1 VNSVRPGREQRQR
14 PQPCAAG
21 VPGCHLCR
29 QIAGCDVP
37 HQPNCEPMAY
47 LVLARKWRPQYFTD
61 LIGQEHVSQTLTNA
75 IRSGRIHHAFL
86 FTGARGVGKTS
97 AARILAK
104 ALNCE
109 EALSDQP
116 CGTCSSCLEITAG
129 NDLDVLEIDGASNT
143 GVDDI
148 RELRENIRY
157 LPSRSRFKI
166 FIIDEVHMLSTNA
179 FNALLKTLEEPPEHA
194 KFIFATTEP
203 HKIPITIL
211 SRCQRFD
218 FRKIPLARV
227 AKRLRE
233 ISDAEDLTISDRSL
247 SLVARQGEG
256 SMRDALS
263 TLDQVIAF
271 SGDEV
276 EDGAVQTLLGM
287 VDRRLLLDTVE
298 AVLQRDSRRALDSV
312 HRVDQLGLALRQ
324 FTRDLLEMFR
334 GMVICKVVDEPAE
347 MLDLVGDELKEL
359 KTLSE
364 EASLEDLQRIVT
376 LLMKTQS
383 ELVHSIYP
391 LLTLEMSLVRL
402 ATLAPSQ
409 ELGKLISHI
418 ERLEQRLG
426 SAPQAG
432 AQSTRPMPK
441 TQSAPQQPTP
451 EGHQYSGPEGHQYPA
466 PQEHQYPAPEIPPP
480 KKSEAP
486 VAVST
491 DSKGWLGLVEQVK
504 QSRPMLGSVLE
515 HGRLLKLEPP
525 ILEIGY
531 AKESFMI
538 SQLQEREISQD
549 LEVLATDY
557 FGQSVKLRV
566 TPIDVEQQN
575 TPPSLVEDRKAKET
589 DRMRRLREDAM
600 GHPAL
605 KSVQAIFDGKIKKVI
620 PIDKG
625 FV

>member
-1 VNSVRPGREQRQR
+1 
-14 PQPCAAG
+14 
-21 VPGCHLCR
+21 
-29 QIAGCDVP
+29 
-37 HQPNCEPMAY
+37 MAY
-47 LVLARKWRPQYFTD
+47 LVLARKWRPQFFTD

-109 EALSDQP
+109 EGLSDHP
-116 CGTCSSCLEITAG
+116 CGTCSSCTEITAG
-129 NDLDVLEIDGASNT
+129 QGLDVLEIDGASNT

-233 ISDAEDLTISDRSL
+233 ISDAENLTISDRSL
-247 SLVARQGEG
+247 SLIARQGEG

-271 SGDEV
+271 SGEEV
-276 EDGAVQTLLGM
+276 EDDAVQTLLGM

-312 HRVDQLGLALRQ
+312 HRVDQQGLALRQ
-324 FTRDLLEMFR
+324 FTKDLLEMFR

-383 ELVHSIYP
+383 ELVHSSYP

-418 ERLEQRLG
+418 ERLEKRL
-426 SAPQAG
+426 SAAPLTKA
-432 AQSTRPMPK
+432 
-441 TQSAPQQPTP
+441 QSAPQRPTP
-451 EGHQYSGPEGHQYPA
+451 E
-466 PQEHQYPAPEIPPP
+466 EHQYPASEEHQYRPPEVPPP

-486 VAVST
+486 VAGST
-491 DSKGWLGLVEQVK
+491 DSKGWQGLVEHVK

-515 HGRLLKLEPP
+515 HGRLLKLQPP

-538 SQLQEREISQD
+538 SQLQEQEISRD
-549 LEVLATDY
+549 LEILATDY
-557 FGQSVKLRV
+557 FGQPVKLRV
-566 TPIDVEQQN
+566 VAIDTKQQN
-575 TPPSLVEDRKAKET
+575 APPSLVEDRKIKET

-600 GHPAL
+600 EHPAL
-605 KSVQAIFDGKIKKVI
+605 KSVQNIFDGKIKKVI
-620 PIDKG
+620 AIDKG

>member
-1 VNSVRPGREQRQR
+1 
-14 PQPCAAG
+14 
-21 VPGCHLCR
+21 
-29 QIAGCDVP
+29 
-37 HQPNCEPMAY
+37 MAY
-47 LVLARKWRPQYFTD
+47 LVLARKWRPQNFTD

-104 ALNCE
+104 ALNCDE
-109 EALSDQP
+109 GLSDQP
-116 CGTCSSCLEITAG
+116 CGLCSSCTEITAG
-129 NDLDVLEIDGASNT
+129 HSMDVLEIDGASNT

-157 LPSRSRFKI
+157 LPNSSRYKI

-227 AKRLRE
+227 AARLRE
-233 ISDAEDLTISDRSL
+233 ISDAETLTISDRSL

-256 SMRDALS
+256 SMRDSLS

-276 EDGAVQTLLGM
+276 DDEAVQTLLGM

-298 AVLQRDSRRALDSV
+298 AVMQRDSRRALDAV
-312 HRVDQLGLALRQ
+312 RRIDQLGLALRQ
-324 FTRDLLEMFR
+324 FTQDLLEMFR
-334 GMVICKVVDEPAE
+334 GMVICKVVEEPAE
-347 MLDLVGDELKEL
+347 MLDLVGDELKDL
-359 KTLSE
+359 KALAE
-364 EASLEDLQRIVT
+364 EASLEDLQRIVA

-383 ELVHSIYP
+383 ELVHSSYP
-391 LLTLEMSLVRL
+391 LLTLEMCLVRL

-418 ERLEQRLG
+418 ESLEKRLSTTPLQKAQSMPQHSVQE
-426 SAPQAG
+426 APQ
-432 AQSTRPMPK
+432 R
-441 TQSAPQQPTP
+441 
-451 EGHQYSGPEGHQYPA
+451 
-466 PQEHQYPAPEIPPP
+466 PAPEVPPP
-480 KKSEAP
+480 KKPEAP
-486 VAVST
+486 VAVPI
-491 DSKGWLGLVEQVK
+491 DNKGWQGLVDKVK
-504 QSRPMLGSVLE
+504 QNRPMLGSVME
-515 HGRLLKLEPP
+515 HGRLLKLELP

-531 AKESFMI
+531 PKESFMI
-538 SQLQEREISQD
+538 SQLQEQDIRHD
-549 LEVLATDY
+549 LETLATEY
-557 FGQSVKLRV
+557 FGQPIKLRV
-566 TPIDVEQQN
+566 CPLDIKQQDA
-575 TPPSLVEDRKAKET
+575 PPSLVEARQTKET

-600 GHPAL
+600 EHPAL
-605 KSVQAIFDGKIKKVI
+605 KSVQEIFDGKIKKVI

>member
-1 VNSVRPGREQRQR
+1 
-14 PQPCAAG
+14 
-21 VPGCHLCR
+21 
-29 QIAGCDVP
+29 
-37 HQPNCEPMAY
+37 MAY
-47 LVLARKWRPQYFTD
+47 LVLARKWRPQNFTD
-61 LIGQEHVSQTLTNA
+61 LIGQEHVSQTLSNA

-109 EALSDQP
+109 EGLSDQP
-116 CGTCSSCLEITAG
+116 CGTCTSCKEITAG
-129 NDLDVLEIDGASNT
+129 QGLDVIEIDGASNT
-143 GVDDI
+143 GVDDV

-157 LPSRSRFKI
+157 LPNRSRFKI

-218 FRKIPLARV
+218 FRKIPLTKV
-227 AKRLRE
+227 TVRLRE
-233 ISDAEDLTISDRSL
+233 IADAEKLTISDRGLGLIS
-247 SLVARQGEG
+247 RQGEG

-263 TLDQVIAF
+263 TFDQVLAF

-276 EDGAVQTLLGM
+276 EDEAVQTLLGM

-298 AVLQRDSRRALDSV
+298 AILQRDSRRALDAV
-312 HRVDQLGLALRQ
+312 RRVDQLGLALRQ

-334 GMVICKVVDEPAE
+334 GMVICKVVTDPAE

-359 KTLSE
+359 QALTE
-364 EASLEDLQRIVT
+364 EASLEDLQRIVA
-376 LLMKTQS
+376 LLMKTQG
-383 ELVHSIYP
+383 ELTNSSYP

-418 ERLEQRLG
+418 ESLEKRLASTPL
-426 SAPQAG
+426 PK
-432 AQSTRPMPK
+432 AQSTPQR
-441 TQSAPQQPTP
+441 TALQQPPP
-451 EGHQYSGPEGHQYPA
+451 EP
-466 PQEHQYPAPEIPPP
+466 PPP

-486 VAVST
+486 VATST
-491 DSKGWLGLVEQVK
+491 DNKGWQGLVDQVK
-504 QSRPMLGSVLE
+504 QNRPMLGSVLE
-515 HGRLLKLEPP
+515 HGSLLKLEPP
-525 ILEIGY
+525 ILEVGFP
-531 AKESFMI
+531 KGSFLI
-538 SQLQEREISQD
+538 SQLQEQDVTKD
-549 LEVLATDY
+549 LESLATEY
-557 FGQSVKLRV
+557 FGQAVKLRI
-566 TPIDVEQQN
+566 TPTDAKQQV
-575 TPPSLVEDRKAKET
+575 TPPSLVETRQAKET

-600 GHPAL
+600 EHPAL
-605 KSVQAIFDGKIKKVI
+605 KSVQEIFDGKVKKVI

>member
-1 VNSVRPGREQRQR
+1 
-14 PQPCAAG
+14 
-21 VPGCHLCR
+21 
-29 QIAGCDVP
+29 
-37 HQPNCEPMAY
+37 MAY
-47 LVLARKWRPQYFTD
+47 LVLARKWRPQIFTD
-61 LIGQEHVSQTLTNA
+61 LIGQDHVSQTLANA

-109 EALSDQP
+109 EGLSDQP
-116 CGTCSSCLEITAG
+116 CGTCGSCVEITAG
-129 NDLDVLEIDGASNT
+129 HGLDVIEIDGASNT
-143 GVDDI
+143 GVDDV

-157 LPSRSRFKI
+157 LPNRSRFKI

-218 FRKIPLARV
+218 FRKIPLARI
-227 AKRLRE
+227 AGRLRE
-233 ISDAEDLTISDRSL
+233 IADAEKLKISERSL

-276 EDGAVQTLLGM
+276 EDDAVQTLLGM

-298 AVLQRDSRRALDSV
+298 SVLQRDSRRALDAV
-312 HRVDQLGLALRQ
+312 RRVDQLGLALRQ
-324 FTRDLLEMFR
+324 FTQDLLEMFR
-334 GMVICKVVDEPAE
+334 GMVICKVVDDPAE
-347 MLDLVGDELKEL
+347 MLDLVGDELKGL
-359 KTLSE
+359 KALAE

-383 ELVHSIYP
+383 ELVNSNYP
-391 LLTLEMSLVRL
+391 LLTLEMSLIRL
-402 ATLAPSQ
+402 ATLSPSQ
-409 ELGKLISHI
+409 DLAKLISHI
-418 ERLEQRLG
+418 ESLEKRLG
-426 SAPQAG
+426 ATSPPK
-432 AQSTRPMPK
+432 AQSILQRP
-441 TQSAPQQPTP
+441 A
-451 EGHQYSGPEGHQYPA
+451 
-466 PQEHQYPAPEIPPP
+466 QEAPPP
-480 KKSEAP
+480 KKPEAP
-486 VAVST
+486 VAVT
-491 DSKGWLGLVEQVK
+491 TANKGWQGLVEQVR

-515 HGRLLKLEPP
+515 HGRPLKLELPT
-525 ILEIGY
+525 LEIGY
-531 AKESFMI
+531 PAGSFMI
-538 SQLQEREISQD
+538 SQLQEQEISQD
-549 LEVLATDY
+549 LEALATAY
-557 FGQSVKLRV
+557 FGQPVKLRI
-566 TPIDVEQQN
+566 TGIDAGQQDA
-575 TPPSLVEDRKAKET
+575 PPSLVETRQAKET
-589 DRMRRLREDAM
+589 DRMRRLREDAV

-605 KSVQAIFDGKIKKVI
+605 KSVQEIFNGKIKKVI

>member
-1 VNSVRPGREQRQR
+1 
-14 PQPCAAG
+14 
-21 VPGCHLCR
+21 
-29 QIAGCDVP
+29 
-37 HQPNCEPMAY
+37 MAY
-47 LVLARKWRPQYFTD
+47 LVLARKWRPQNFTD
-61 LIGQEHVSQTLTNA
+61 LIGQEHVSQTLSNA

-116 CGTCSSCLEITAG
+116 CGTCSSCLQITAG

-143 GVDDI
+143 GVDDV

-218 FRKIPLARV
+218 FRKIPLAKV
-227 AKRLRE
+227 AGRLRE
-233 ISDAEDLTISDRSL
+233 IADAEKLTISDRSL

-271 SGDEV
+271 SGEEVDDE
-276 EDGAVQTLLGM
+276 AVQSLLGM

-298 AVLQRDSRRALDSV
+298 AVIQRDSRRALDSV
-312 HRVDQLGLALRQ
+312 RRVDQLGLALRQ
-324 FTRDLLEMFR
+324 FTQDLLEMFR
-334 GMVICKVVDEPAE
+334 GMVICKVVEEPAD
-347 MLDLVGDELKEL
+347 MLDLVGDELKDL
-359 KTLSE
+359 KALAE
-364 EASLEDLQRIVT
+364 DASLEDLQRIVT

-383 ELVHSIYP
+383 ELVHSGYP

-409 ELGKLISHI
+409 DLGKLISHI
-418 ERLEQRLG
+418 ESLEKRL
-426 SAPQAG
+426 S
-432 AQSTRPMPK
+432 STSLPK
-441 TQSAPQQPTP
+441 SQSAPQRTSPQSGNAPPPPPT
-451 EGHQYSGPEGHQYPA
+451 EA
-466 PQEHQYPAPEIPPP
+466 PPP
-480 KKSEAP
+480 KKPEAP
-486 VAVST
+486 VVTST
-491 DSKGWLGLVEQVK
+491 DSKGWQGLVELVK
-504 QSRPMLGSVLE
+504 QNRPMLGSVME
-515 HGRLLKLEPP
+515 HGSLIKLAPP
-525 ILEIGY
+525 LLEIGY
-531 AKESFMI
+531 PNDSFMI
-538 SQLQEREISQD
+538 SQLQEQEIRQD
-549 LEVLATDY
+549 LETLATEY
-557 FGQSVKLRV
+557 FGEVIKLRIS
-566 TPIDVEQQN
+566 TIDSKQQDA
-575 TPPSLVEDRKAKET
+575 PPSLVETRQAEET
-589 DRMRRLREDAM
+589 DRMRRLQDDAID
-600 GHPAL
+600 HPAL
-605 KSVQAIFDGKIKKVI
+605 KAVQNIFDGKIKKVI

>member
-1 VNSVRPGREQRQR
+1 
-14 PQPCAAG
+14 
-21 VPGCHLCR
+21 
-29 QIAGCDVP
+29 
-37 HQPNCEPMAY
+37 MAY
-47 LVLARKWRPQYFTD
+47 LVLARKWRPQNFTD
-61 LIGQEHVSQTLTNA
+61 LIGQEHVSQTLANA

-109 EALSDQP
+109 QGLTEKP
-116 CGTCSSCLEITAG
+116 CGTCSSCMEITAG
-129 NDLDVLEIDGASNT
+129 QGLDVIEIDGASNT

-157 LPSRSRFKI
+157 LPSRSRYKI

-179 FNALLKTLEEPPEHA
+179 FNALLKTLEEPPAHA

-218 FRKIPLARV
+218 FRKIPLKRV
-227 AKRLRE
+227 AGRLRE
-233 ISDAEDLTISDRSL
+233 ISESEKLTISDSSL
-247 SLVARQGEG
+247 GLIARQGEG

-271 SGDEV
+271 SGEAV
-276 EDGAVQTLLGM
+276 EDEAVQALLGM

-324 FTRDLLEMFR
+324 FTQDLLEMFR
-334 GMVICKVVDEPAE
+334 GMVICKVVEDHAE
-347 MLDLVGDELKEL
+347 MLDLVGDELKAL
-359 KTLSE
+359 KGLSE
-364 EASLEDLQRIVT
+364 EASLEDLQRIVA
-376 LLMKTQS
+376 LLMKTQN
-383 ELVHSIYP
+383 ELVHSNYP

-409 ELGKLISHI
+409 EIAKLISHI
-418 ERLEQRLG
+418 ESLEKRLDASPL
-426 SAPQAG
+426 
-432 AQSTRPMPK
+432 PK
-441 TQSAPQQPTP
+441 IQSAPQQPP
-451 EGHQYSGPEGHQYPA
+451 PA
-466 PQEHQYPAPEIPPP
+466 EAKKPA
-480 KKSEAP
+480 KKPEAP
-486 VAVST
+486 AAESA
-491 DSKGWLGLVEQVK
+491 DSKDWPGLVDRVR
-504 QSRPMLGSVLE
+504 QSRPMLSSVLE

-525 ILEIGY
+525 VLEIGY
-531 AKESFMI
+531 PHGSFMI
-538 SQLQEREISQD
+538 SQLQEQENCRD
-549 LEVLATDY
+549 LEIFATDY
-557 FGQSVKLRV
+557 FGQTIKLRV
-566 TPIDVEQQN
+566 LPIDARQN
-575 TPPSLVEDRKAKET
+575 DTPPSLVEDRKTRET
-589 DRMRRLREDAM
+589 DRSRRLRDDAM
-600 GHPAL
+600 EHPAL
-605 KSVQAIFDGKIKKVI
+605 KAVQDVFNGTIKKVI